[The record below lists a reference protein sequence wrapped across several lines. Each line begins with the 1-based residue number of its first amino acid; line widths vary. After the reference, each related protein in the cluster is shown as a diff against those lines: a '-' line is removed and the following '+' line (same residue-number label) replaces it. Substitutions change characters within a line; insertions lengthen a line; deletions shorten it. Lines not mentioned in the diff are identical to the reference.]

1 MDSMGLGSH
10 RIFSEK
16 SALVTSCGPAG
27 VKPLF
32 TESLVS
38 PEDPCSGL
46 ILVEPLPQVIGYSC
60 ELPALQKP
68 VPSSLE
74 RGGTRWPDQVSLHVI
89 TLYKHS
95 TASLPEPH
103 LCLLS
108 LIRAKVFFTLQPR

>member
-38 PEDPCSGL
+38 PEDPRSGL
-46 ILVEPLPQVIGYSC
+46 ILVEPLPQVIG
-60 ELPALQKP
+60 
-68 VPSSLE
+68 
-74 RGGTRWPDQVSLHVI
+74 
-89 TLYKHS
+89 
-95 TASLPEPH
+95 
-103 LCLLS
+103 
-108 LIRAKVFFTLQPR
+108 